1 MAGSDL
7 FVPGRYQSFMC
18 VFQGQGQ
25 ELTAPTTVWVAV
37 GGRLAFADARSEEA
51 CAAAEP
57 VAEARAA

>member
-1 MAGSDL
+1 
-7 FVPGRYQSFMC
+7 MC